1 MVPAENKAKRLSS
14 VNHTTKIPQ
23 PYHNSS
29 SSSSSSSSSKERSGE
44 VHVNQKSYVVRL
56 SMKV

>member
-29 SSSSSSSSSKERSGE
+29 SSSSSSSKERSGE
-44 VHVNQKSYVVRL
+44 DHVNQKSYVVRL